1 MNALVWNVRGLNN
14 PSRQYEVKKQILKCK
29 ANVVCLVETRIKD
42 CNFSPIKDK
51 FLPGWSCESCF
62 SDHQLCRIW
71 LLWKI
76 ENVLITVVFSSS
88 QCLHCWI
95 QLVDTQYVFFLT
107 FVYASNDGIDRREL
121 WSKLEDLHPSIGNS
135 PWLLAGDFN
144 VIKHPSEKLGG
155 RILNTYEQDFLACSE
170 TIGVVDHP
178 AVGCYYTWTNK
189 REDGTFVMKK
199 LDRVLVNHSWLDLF
213 SQCVVQFMAP
223 GISDHSLVL
232 ISLGEKQDYGPKPFK
247 FFNIWS
253 EHQNFLAWIEEAWA
267 IEVAGSPMFK
277 LYSRLKAV
285 KAKMKGVNKDIYG
298 CIAQKVLVARQN
310 LEAVQ
315 MRLMQKHGEVGL
327 RTCE

>member
-1 MNALVWNVRGLNN
+1 MNAFVWNVRGLNN
-14 PSRQYEVKKQILKCK
+14 PSKQYEVKKQILKCK
-29 ANVVCLVETRIKD
+29 ANVVCLVKTRIKY

-51 FLPGWSCESCF
+51 FLPRWSCEFCF
-62 SDHQLCRIW
+62 SNHQLCKIW

-95 QLVDTQYVFFLT
+95 QLIDTQYAFFLT
-107 FVYASNDGIDRREL
+107 FVYSSNDGIDRREL
-121 WSKLEDLHPSIGNS
+121 WSKLEDIHPSIGNS
-135 PWLLAGDFN
+135 PWLFAGDFN

-189 REDGTFVMKK
+189 REDETFVMKK

-232 ISLGEKQDYGPKPFK
+232 ISLGEKQDYSPKPLK

-253 EHQNFLAWIEEAWA
+253 EH
-267 IEVAGSPMFK
+267 
-277 LYSRLKAV
+277 
-285 KAKMKGVNKDIYG
+285 
-298 CIAQKVLVARQN
+298 
-310 LEAVQ
+310 
-315 MRLMQKHGEVGL
+315 
-327 RTCE
+327 